1 MGKARFEA
9 PLVEGHQGVT
19 AVIVPFDPEAVW
31 RRKPFRLAGRR
42 HGWLVKGT
50 ANGATFNG
58 YIGDRWGRFFIQLD
72 DRLCKT
78 AGASIGDS
86 VSMVVEPTN
95 TAEAYFHAL
104 EQSKMTTQPSRAR
117 SDAIAFPDTATT
129 KRRKSATSAGQRS
142 LATSAA
148 GFRRQKPTK
157 AAR

>member
-9 PLVEGHQGVT
+9 RLVEGHKGVT
-19 AVIVPFDPEAVW
+19 VAIVPFDPEAVW
-31 RRKPFRLAGRR
+31 RQKPFRLAGRR

-50 ANGATFNG
+50 ANGAQFNG
-58 YIGDRWGRFFIQLD
+58 YIGDRWSRFFIQLN

-104 EQSKMTTQPSRAR
+104 EQSKVTTQPSRSR
-117 SDAIAFPDTATT
+117 TDAIAFPDATT
-129 KRRKSATSAGQRS
+129 PRRRKSTRSVGQRS

-148 GFRRQKPTK
+148 GLRRQSRTK